1 MVVIKGCAM
10 GQEFSRYLSA
20 ALLVASASM
29 MGSCA
34 APEASPPP
42 PPPPPLVPPTPPQP
56 IPPSVPAFDFSSD
69 SCATVQNPF
78 IIVQCRERGLTGP
91 PATQPDDRCRDNG
104 SCPTDEREE
113 SKALLSSAQLN
124 SAEFDFNAIET
135 GAGNPFSQMFGTAIA
150 SFDPPRTMVRGLPT
164 NVKLVIGANQTV
176 EDTERKA
183 RDGGMPV
190 SDQIETFGNWACAEL
205 FAENFT
211 IQNDAIQC
219 YAPGNSR
226 FKVMNWSVIPDQK
239 GKQSLQVEVTSY
251 DEKGGRIID
260 QIPSDAID
268 VDVTVKTADAL
279 SDGARDGS
287 QILDAVKKFWWALV
301 GFIVAL
307 IAGVRLILKRAKPS

>member
-1 MVVIKGCAM
+1 M

-20 ALLVASASM
+20 ALLVASAGM
-29 MGSCA
+29 MGSCTS
-34 APEASPPP
+34 PEVPPP
-42 PPPPPLVPPTPPQP
+42 PPPPPLVPPPPPTPPPQP
-56 IPPSVPAFDFSSD
+56 TPPSVPAFDFSSD

-78 IIVQCRERGLTGP
+78 IIAQCRERGLTGP
-91 PATQPDDRCRDNG
+91 PATQSDDRCLDNG

-113 SKALLSSAQLN
+113 ARGVLN
-124 SAEFDFNAIET
+124 SAQFNSLEIDLNAIET
-135 GAGNPFSQMFGTAIA
+135 AAGNPFSQMFGTAIA
-150 SFDPPRTMVRGLPT
+150 SFDPPRTMVRGRPT

-183 RDGGMPV
+183 RDGSMPV

-268 VDVTVKTADAL
+268 VDVTVRVADAL
-279 SDGARDGS
+279 SDGANEGS
-287 QILDAVKKFWWALV
+287 QILDAIKKFWWALV
-301 GFIVAL
+301 GLVVAL
-307 IAGVRLILKRAKPS
+307 IAGVRLILKRAKPG